1 MPNFRNTNREEAV
14 TVRSADG
21 DSAVIPAGATVPLAD
36 KFNWRLP
43 KTVRVKQEAITS
55 TQPTDNNSN
64 GNVGLSANASP
75 SAGVTVTDA

>member
-1 MPNFRNTNREEAV
+1 MPNFRNTNREAAV

-21 DSAVIPAGATVPLAD
+21 DAAVIPAGATVMLAE

-43 KTVRVKQEAITS
+43 KTVRVKQDAITA
-55 TQPTDNNSN
+55 QPTDNNSN

-75 SAGVTVTDA
+75 GSGVTVTDA